1 MSVLCLKFLTVRL
14 VCTKHLDL
22 LLFLEIEILFS
33 IKQCPL
39 KVMPG
44 NKLWSTKG
52 GAKLLLDLL
61 ILSIFSSDTPL
72 DFHDSI

>member
-1 MSVLCLKFLTVRL
+1 MFKVLNREVSLYETSRFIT
-14 VCTKHLDL
+14 
-22 LLFLEIEILFS
+22 FLEIEILFS

-39 KVMPG
+39 KVMSG

>member
-1 MSVLCLKFLTVRL
+1 MRL
-14 VCTKHLDL
+14 VCNKHLDL
-22 LLFLEIEILFS
+22 LLS

-39 KVMPG
+39 KVMSG
-44 NKLWSTKG
+44 NKLWSTKV
-52 GAKLLLDLL
+52 GAKLLLDLV

>member
-1 MSVLCLKFLTVRL
+1 MFKVLNHEVSLYETSRFIT
-14 VCTKHLDL
+14 
-22 LLFLEIEILFS
+22 FLEIEILFS

-39 KVMPG
+39 KAMSG

-52 GAKLLLDLL
+52 GSKLLLDLL

-72 DFHDSI
+72 DFHDSV